1 MRNKFDMELK
11 KLHDDLVLMGTFI
24 DTTIAKTMSAF
35 KTNDYALAREVY
47 ENDDIADELEIKVE
61 RRSLRILLSQ
71 QPVARDLRTISTALK
86 MVTDMERICDQAK
99 NIAEIVLRF
108 EGKELVKM
116 PDNVLLM
123 SEKCVAMVNKSIEAF
138 INSDM
143 ALAKHVMALDDEV
156 DAYFHTI
163 HDNVASLITQDPDC
177 VLQAIDFVMMAKY
190 LERIS
195 DHAVNIA
202 EWVVF
207 NITGEHKDK
216 VLIWPIL

>member
-216 VLIWPIL
+216 VLI

>member
-1 MRNKFDMELK
+1 MELK

-216 VLIWPIL
+216 VLI

>member
-24 DTTIAKTMSAF
+24 ETTIAKTMSSF
-35 KTNDYALAREVY
+35 KTNDYALAKEVY

-86 MVTDMERICDQAK
+86 MITDMERICDQAK

-108 EGKELVKM
+108 EGQDPIKK
-116 PDNVLLM
+116 PDNVIQM
-123 SEKCVAMVNKSIEAF
+123 SEKCVVMVNKSIEAF

-143 ALAKHVMALDDEV
+143 DLAKEVMTLDDEV
-156 DAYFHTI
+156 DALFHHI
-163 HDNVASLITQDPDC
+163 HDNVASIITQDPNC
-177 VLQAIDFVMMAKY
+177 IVQAIDFVMMAKY

-207 NITGEHKDK
+207 NITGEHKNK
-216 VLIWPIL
+216 VLI